1 MPALEKVCEAWQHD
15 MTTCQDLPFRYNVRV
30 PYVVREKDNS
40 MADSP
45 ENGKNFRGVLMRI
58 SSKMG
63 TSPPSSRSD
72 RVLQNRV
79 SDQCGIGCIMV
90 QLTSIIAGSI
100 QQSP

>member
-1 MPALEKVCEAWQHD
+1 

-30 PYVVREKDNS
+30 LYVVRERGNS

-45 ENGKNFRGVLMRI
+45 ENRKNFVIVLMRI
-58 SSKMG
+58 SSNSG

-79 SDQCGIGCIMV
+79 SDQRGISCFLV
-90 QLTSIIAGSI
+90 RLTSIIAGRI
-100 QQSP
+100 QQFP